1 MPPLLRKFSGR
12 AVGAFF
18 VAGLLVSAA
27 AAGDPAWYGDIQY
40 LTWDVRADEAEAA
53 RAASS
58 EGEIFLQPSE
68 DTRDC
73 GWYESCGCNEC
84 DGGMMSAAGEWQARM
99 KCLCQQMNEQGIAYN
114 VFVPQ
119 FYQGV
124 TSGGIEQGF
133 EYGGKVDQF
142 LTLDSTKLGL
152 WQGMIMSMHVETRY
166 GQDVNQEA
174 VGLAPVNVAML
185 YPNAEEHDTAIT
197 NLTFTQ
203 AVTDE
208 WQVSFGK
215 FNGLDMFYML
225 YPQTGR
231 GVNGFMQTSV
241 VIPLALAR
249 VFPLSF
255 LGAGII
261 KLKDGKVQGS
271 LTVYDPNDCTT
282 TSGFDKLGDNGANIM
297 GLWRFFTEP
306 AGLPGSHIFGFIG
319 ATGDY
324 TSLDPAGFVFVP
336 GQGIIVPQQ
345 SGSWAAIYI
354 LEQRLWQD
362 GCNPARNIG
371 VLSQWCI
378 ADEETCPFQ
387 WTGNVAIQAQGLM
400 AGRPSDS
407 AGVAYFYTG
416 LSNQFENLVS
426 PVIDLHDLHG
436 VELYYNAAVATSF
449 ALTADLQVIEPAN
462 VGQETAVVFGVRG
475 TYTR

>member
-1 MPPLLRKFSGR
+1 MPALGRIVTCCAAVALAWLPL
-12 AVGAFF
+12 
-18 VAGLLVSAA
+18 SAA
-27 AAGDPAWYGDIQY
+27 AADPSWYGDVQY

-53 RAASS
+53 RASNPD
-58 EGEIFLQPSE
+58 GEVYLQPSE
-68 DTRDC
+68 AERDL
-73 GWYESCGCNEC
+73 GWYESCAYRSG
-84 DGGMMSAAGEWQARM
+84 GGMMCGVSEWESRIA
-99 KCLCQQMNEQGIAYN
+99 CLCIQMKESGIAYN

-124 TSGGIEQGF
+124 ASGGIEQTF

-142 LTLDSTKLGL
+142 VTLDSGKLGL
-152 WQGMIMSMHVETRY
+152 WNGMIVSLHAETRY

-197 NLTFTQ
+197 NLTFAQ
-203 AVTDE
+203 SVDDD
-208 WQVSFGK
+208 WQVVFGK

-241 VIPLALAR
+241 VIPLAVAR

-255 LGAGII
+255 LGAGIT

-271 LTVYDPNDCTT
+271 LTVYDPHDCTT
-282 TSGFDKLGDNGANIM
+282 TTGFDQLGDNGANIM

-306 AGLPGSHIFGFIG
+306 NGLAGSHGFAFIG

-336 GQGIIVPQQ
+336 GQGVIATQQ
-345 SGSWAAIYI
+345 TGSWAALYV
-354 LEQRLWQD
+354 LEQQLWRD
-362 GCNPARNIG
+362 GCNPARNVG
-371 VLSQWCI
+371 LLSQWCI
-378 ADEETCPFQ
+378 ADEETSPFQ
-387 WTGNVAIQAQGLM
+387 WTGNVAVQVNGFFAE
-400 AGRPSDS
+400 RPSDS

-416 LSNQFENLVS
+416 LSSEFENLVS
-426 PVIDLHDLHG
+426 PVVDLQDLHG
-436 VELYYNAAVATSF
+436 VELYYNAAMSSCSF
-449 ALTADLQVIEPAN
+449 LTADLQAIEPAN
-462 VGQETAVVFGVRG
+462 VGQETALVLGLRG
-475 TYTR
+475 TIVR